1 MRADCEACTSTLQG
15 LLANKKLEVT
25 APFCRIVADCLS
37 QVCVCV
43 CVVYGVVI
51 RHKHFIACSNQA
63 CKVHWVS
70 FVLCR
75 V

>member
-37 QVCVCV
+37 QVCFVM
-43 CVVYGVVI
+43 GV
-51 RHKHFIACSNQA
+51 
-63 CKVHWVS
+63 
-70 FVLCR
+70 
-75 V
+75 